1 MFTLTA
7 LRRRGFPAEAI
18 NNFCARMGVTG
29 AQATVDPAMLE
40 AVVRDN
46 LNLTARRTMVITQP
60 LKVTVVGGLT
70 RKVITVPDFPNEPD
84 RGDHQIVL
92 ESPFYIERSD
102 FKEAMESGY
111 RRLCP
116 GQTVG
121 LRYAGLVI
129 ELVDVIKKNGE
140 IVEVKVKAIPVDQ
153 AAKPKAFIHWVSDG
167 GEVEVRMYS
176 RLFKHKTPEDPA
188 VVPGG
193 FLEDIADNTL
203 EVRQGLADKYLMN
216 SKLYD
221 KFQFE
226 RIGFF
231 CVDRDSTKDKT
242 VFNLTVGLKEDAGK
256 AN

>member
-1 MFTLTA
+1 
-7 LRRRGFPAEAI
+7 
-18 NNFCARMGVTG
+18 
-29 AQATVDPAMLE
+29 MLE

-46 LNLTARRTMVITQP
+46 LNLTARRTMVVTQP
-60 LKVTVVGGLT
+60 LKITVVNGLT
-70 RKVITVPDFPNEPD
+70 KKDITVPDFPNEPD
-84 RGDHQIVL
+84 RGEHKIVL

-116 GQTVG
+116 GQAVG

-129 ELVDVIKKNGE
+129 EVVEVVKANE
-140 IVEVKVKAIPVDQ
+140 EVTEVKVNATPVEE
-153 AAKPKAFIHWVSDG
+153 ATKPKAFIHWVAAG
-167 GEVEVRMYS
+167 APVEVRMYS

-203 EVRQGLADKYLMN
+203 EVRRGLADKYLLG

-231 CVDRDSTKDKT
+231 CVDKDTSKDNL
-242 VFNLTVGLKEDAGK
+242 VFNLTVGLKEDSGK
-256 AN
+256 A